1 VITNT
6 ALFVET
12 ISLEV
17 GNYHN
22 DSQREERLVMKT
34 LCRICILGV
43 LSVGLVQTS
52 RSQYTA
58 TAVYVDADIINATT
72 IVDPLAET
80 IKDVPASN
88 FSLFINN
95 PSTDTIWVNMQ
106 LQAYVTLDEDRTK
119 KSLFTENPYTT
130 SPFRVPPGGR
140 LFRSTDATNSPDI
153 KFEYVLDDGVKTEL
167 KNKVT
172 DPASGGLVP
181 SGTYEAIIA
190 MQVVRVGNAS
200 TNIPVTITPTSDITI
215 RVTNP
220 TTATLILPDQ
230 NGYVYPSPFPQFQWS
245 YDVRSVTISVYEKR
259 PEQQSLEDAISASDP
274 YLVATIDRRQSGNLS
289 IFTYPQTNVGSIG
302 VTILKGPRP
311 LERGKMY
318 VVVLD
323 GNRTAFGTQVE
334 PLRTI
339 RSFTISDPGGELVKN
354 MLQTIF
360 SGGPFQNIVN
370 IIQDQ
375 KLTPNTSRMMLNGVP
390 LSPQELQILLNQ
402 NKNKIKSVT
411 FED

>member
-1 VITNT
+1 
-6 ALFVET
+6 
-12 ISLEV
+12 
-17 GNYHN
+17 
-22 DSQREERLVMKT
+22 MKT
-34 LCRICILGV
+34 IYRLLVLG
-43 LSVGLVQTS
+43 LISVGLIQTS
-52 RSQYTA
+52 QAQSFTA

-88 FSLFINN
+88 FSLIINN
-95 PSTDTIWVNMQ
+95 STMDTIWVNMQ
-106 LQAYVTLDEDRTK
+106 LKAFVTLDEDRVK
-119 KSLFTENPYTT
+119 KSIFTEDPYTEA
-130 SPFRVPPGGR
+130 PFPVPPGGR
-140 LFRSTDATNSPDI
+140 LFRSTDATNSPDM
-153 KFEYVLDDGVKTEL
+153 KFHYQIDDAVKTEL

-172 DPASGGLVP
+172 DPASGGRVP
-181 SGTYEAIIA
+181 SGTYEVTIA
-190 MQVVRVGNAS
+190 MQAGKYIGGQW
-200 TNIPVTITPTSDITI
+200 TKTGDITITPTSDITI

-259 PEQQSLEDAISASDP
+259 PEQQSLEDAISSSSP
-274 YLVATIDRRQSGNLS
+274 YLVANIDRQLSGNLS
-289 IFTYPQTNVGSIG
+289 IFTYPQTNVGGPGI
-302 VTILKGPRP
+302 TISEGPRP

-339 RSFTISDPGGELVKN
+339 RSFTISDPDGELLKN
-354 MLQTIF
+354 MLQTVF
-360 SGGPFQNIVN
+360 SGGPFQNVVN

-375 KLTPNTSRMMLNGVP
+375 KLSPNTSRITLNGVP
-390 LSPQELQILLNQ
+390 LSSQELQVLLNQ
-402 NKNKIKSVT
+402 NKNKIKSIH
-411 FED
+411 FEE

>member
-1 VITNT
+1 MK
-6 ALFVET
+6 
-12 ISLEV
+12 SL
-17 GNYHN
+17 Y
-22 DSQREERLVMKT
+22 RL
-34 LCRICILGV
+34 LILG
-43 LSVGLVQTS
+43 LISVGLVQTS
-52 RSQYTA
+52 RSQSYTA

-80 IKDVPASN
+80 IKDVPANN
-88 FSLFINN
+88 FSLFIHN
-95 PSTDTIWVNMQ
+95 PGTDTIWVNMQ
-106 LQAYVTLDEDRTK
+106 LQAYVTLDEDRVK
-119 KSLFTENPYTT
+119 KSLFTQNPYTET
-130 SPFRVPPGGR
+130 PFSVPPGGR

-153 KFEYVLDDGVKTEL
+153 KFNYEVANEVKDEL

-172 DPASGGLVP
+172 SASSGGLVP

-190 MQVVRVGNAS
+190 MQVVKVGNTS
-200 TNIPVTITPTSDITI
+200 TNIPVTITPSSDII
-215 RVTNP
+215 IQVTNP

-259 PEQQSLEDAISASDP
+259 PEQQSLEDAISSSSP
-274 YLVATIDRRQSGNLS
+274 YLVVNIDRQQSGNLS
-289 IFTYPQTNVGSIG
+289 IFTYPQTNVGGPGI
-302 VTILKGPRP
+302 TITQGPRP

-339 RSFTISDPGGELVKN
+339 RSFVISDPDGELVKN
-354 MLQTIF
+354 MLQNAF
-360 SGGPFQNIVN
+360 SGGPFQNVVN

-375 KLTPNTSRMMLNGVP
+375 KLTPNTSRIMLNGVP
-390 LSPQELQILLNQ
+390 LSSQELQILLNQ

-411 FED
+411 FEE